1 MEKVT
6 INVPEKLER
15 LARSL
20 NRPLYIVGGICRD
33 KLAGLKCGQKDWD
46 ICAPVSA
53 ELLSAAAEKCG
64 FTISATYKRT
74 GTVRLLADNEEYEFT
89 SFRTDKY
96 EKGNHTPSS
105 VEFTDDIVLDAR
117 RRDFKCN
124 AVYYDVLKQT
134 FVDPL
139 GGIEDIKNRR
149 LTTVVSATKV
159 FGEDGLRLMRLCR
172 IAAQT
177 GFTPTDECLSGAR
190 ENRKLIADVACERIW
205 AELNAIL
212 HADEKYSVEGAQY
225 KGLELLK
232 ESGVLKEILPE
243 LALGDKMEQRK
254 DFHDYDVLEHSLRCV
269 LYADKSVRLAALLH
283 DVGKPYCLIKFGN
296 FHKHD
301 EYGAEIAEEI
311 CRRLR
316 VPVALAQKAC
326 RLIELHMYDL
336 SGATSTNKV
345 RKFIVNN
352 YGDIEELLL
361 LKQADYSACKDKTD
375 VAPCVSKWRK
385 IIADMKKEGVPFTL
399 KELNVKGNELIE
411 AGISP
416 CETGKMLKFLLEQA
430 AMGCVKNSREE
441 LIAHAR
447 AKHFGSI
454 G

>member
-6 INVPEKLER
+6 IDVPEKLEE
-15 LARSL
+15 LARLL
-20 NRPLYIVGGICRD
+20 NSPLYIVGGICRD
-33 KLAGLKCGQKDWD
+33 KLAGLKCEQRDWD

-53 ELLSAAAEKCG
+53 ELLSSSAEKCG
-64 FTISATYKRT
+64 FTISAIYKRT

-96 EKGNHTPSS
+96 EKGKHTPSS
-105 VEFTDDIVLDAR
+105 VEFTDDIVLDAQ

-124 AVYYDVLKQT
+124 AVYYDVLRKI
-134 FVDPL
+134 FIDPL
-139 GGIEDIKNRR
+139 GGIADIEKRR
-149 LTTVVSATKV
+149 LSTVVCASKV

-172 IAAQT
+172 ISAQT
-177 GFTPTDECLSGAR
+177 DFMPTEECLSGAR
-190 ENRKLIADVACERIW
+190 EHCELISDVAVERIW

-212 HADEKYSVEGAQY
+212 HADVKYNKEGAQY

-232 ESGVLKEILPE
+232 ESGVLKQILPE

-269 LYADKSVRLAALLH
+269 LYADKRVRLASLLH
-283 DVGKPYCLIKFGN
+283 DVAKPYCLNNFGN
-296 FHKHD
+296 FHKHE
-301 EYGAEIAEEI
+301 EYGAQIAMEI

-352 YGDIEELLL
+352 YEDIEELLL
-361 LKQADYSACKDKTD
+361 LKQADYSACKDKTNE
-375 VAPCVSKWRK
+375 APCVSKWKK
-385 IIADMKKEGVPFTL
+385 IMSDMKNEGVPFTL

-416 CETGKMLKFLLEQA
+416 CETGKTLKFLLEQT
-430 AMGCVKNSREE
+430 AMGCVKNSTKE
-441 LIAHAR
+441 LIAHAL

-454 G
+454 S